1 MFEAPVHWTKGKGA
15 SCALFIGARRGG
27 EKGRAQ
33 SAPELGSLH
42 LVAPVAQG
50 CAGERLLISRVQ
62 WLKGKVL

>member
-1 MFEAPVHWTKGKGA
+1 MRAFY
-15 SCALFIGARRGG
+15 RRQKGG

-50 CAGERLLISRVQ
+50 CAGERLLISRVH
-62 WLKGKVL
+62 WLKGKVLLYHP